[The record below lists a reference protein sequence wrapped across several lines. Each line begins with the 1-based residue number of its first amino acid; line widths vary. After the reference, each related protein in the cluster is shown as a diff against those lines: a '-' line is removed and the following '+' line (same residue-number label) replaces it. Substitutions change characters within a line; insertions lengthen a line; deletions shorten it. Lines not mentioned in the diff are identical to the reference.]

1 LGATKSNVQPATRNL
16 FIYNYKSSICLIPNQ
31 TLGVFP
37 LSFLTL
43 DLTLSNLF
51 FIIYLNYI
59 MASLGYDD
67 LPDEYVNDKK
77 FLKSFQQQIDHT
89 GVRYLIDNNSDYL
102 NNSYNRLMDIFN
114 NYKQDLNNP
123 NFDTGLRQ
131 DAQTQ
136 MVIIEDIRSKLNNA
150 TYPPEVESRVE
161 SRSGGKRKTR
171 RRSSKKKGR
180 RTSKKRRSSKKKGR
194 K

>member
-1 LGATKSNVQPATRNL
+1 
-16 FIYNYKSSICLIPNQ
+16 
-31 TLGVFP
+31 
-37 LSFLTL
+37 
-43 DLTLSNLF
+43 
-51 FIIYLNYI
+51 

-77 FLKSFQQQIDHT
+77 FLKSFQQQIERT

-150 TYPPEVESRVE
+150 KYPPEVESRVE
-161 SRSGGKRKTR
+161 SRGGGKRKTR